1 VPTETIQGGAESS
14 DSLENM
20 KEQLVDLK
28 TKYTDQH
35 PDVIRLK
42 KKIADHEKKYDQKAA
57 PKLDE
62 TRTVLTTS
70 QRETINENMRQL
82 EEIKIGIKRLEIII
96 SDLNSKIEFYQK
108 RVENTP
114 KREQELMSL
123 NRDYDNIRE
132 TYNSLLNRKLESEI
146 AVNMEKKQKGEQFRI
161 LDPAKLPMKPVS
173 PDMNK
178 LLLLS
183 LATGLGIGVGL
194 IFLLEYLDT
203 SFATPKDIEAFL
215 GCNVLAVVPEINQP
229 KDIIWKRLNHVLSV
243 FSIVISLALFV
254 GFAVLTFKGIDQTIL
269 IMNKLFEL

>member
-1 VPTETIQGGAESS
+1 MQ
-14 DSLENM
+14 
-20 KEQLVDLK
+20 EQLADLK
-28 TKYTDQH
+28 SKYTDQH

-42 KKIADHEKKYDQKAA
+42 KKIADLEKKYEQKASA
-57 PKLDE
+57 QLVE
-62 TRTVLTTS
+62 TQPDSSTLERVPV
-70 QRETINENMRQL
+70 NENVRQF
-82 EEIKIGIKRLEIII
+82 EEIKIGIKRLENIIA
-96 SDLNSKIEFYQK
+96 DLNSKMKFYQK

-183 LATGLGIGVGL
+183 LAAGLGIGAGL

-203 SFATPKDIEAFL
+203 SFTTPKDIESFL
-215 GCNVLAVVPEINQP
+215 DFKVLAVVPEIYQP
-229 KDIIWKRLNHVLSV
+229 KDRVWQRLNQVLSI
-243 FSIVISLALFV
+243 FSIIISLALFV
-254 GFAVLTFKGIDQTIL
+254 GFSVLTIKGVDQTIL
-269 IMNKLFEL
+269 IMNRFFEL